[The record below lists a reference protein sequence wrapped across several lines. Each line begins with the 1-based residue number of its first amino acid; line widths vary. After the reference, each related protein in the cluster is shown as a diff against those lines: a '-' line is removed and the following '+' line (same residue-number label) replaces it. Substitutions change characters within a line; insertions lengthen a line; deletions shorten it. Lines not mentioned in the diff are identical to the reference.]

1 MSARYQLR
9 RIQMSALLPPAATR
23 TESNVELRWS
33 QWRANGAL
41 RDAVFQRRAVA
52 AAVLLGCGVATWL
65 AVGIY
70 LG

>member
-1 MSARYQLR
+1 MSARNQLR
-9 RIQMSALLPPAATR
+9 RIQMSPFLPPAATR
-23 TESNVELRWS
+23 SDSNFELSWS
-33 QWRANGAL
+33 QWRANGTL
-41 RDAVFQRRAVA
+41 QDAVLHRRAVA